1 MMRRHT
7 SLHSHLSTFLLQ
19 SHKKSTMEAKP
30 TVTVEEGSLASLPP
44 PARRSFIGK
53 IKRGVRALGTRDA
66 WLGDHDYLA
75 LFTPTLPFVRSTSS
89 TTIPFYSVNTT
100 LPILLALILGL
111 QHALAMVGGVVTPPL
126 LIGGAAG
133 ANLGQEDTQFL
144 IASTLIWCAF
154 GTALQVS
161 RNRLFKTKYFLGT
174 GIISVTGASFATISI
189 ALSFFGQSY
198 SNGFCKIGANGVKL
212 ACPEAVGAFMGTCCL
227 CGLIAVGMSFI
238 PPKAIRKLFP
248 PLIVGMMLTLI
259 GASLVKSGVTNWAG
273 GSASCATN
281 HAVKCTFG
289 RQSQYWGSA
298 SLIGLGFVSFATIIL
313 CEIFGS
319 PFLKSASVFVG
330 LVVGMIVAAATG
342 YFDTALIHKAPA
354 GSFLWTKTFPLSI
367 KPELILPLLAAYIV
381 IIAETVGNVTASCDA
396 SRLPMDGI
404 EFESRI
410 QGGMLADSLSATL
423 AGLAMVP
430 PLTTFSQNSGVI
442 ALTRNASRSAGYV
455 CAAILFLMGVIGKF
469 SSLFVAMPASVLGGF
484 TTFLFGSV
492 AVAGIR
498 IMAYAQWDR
507 RARFIATSGM
517 SLGLASLTVPN
528 WFSFFFTYSGTNAGL
543 KGLIQAVVLI
553 VEEPYLIS
561 SLLAILLNAV
571 LPAERDESEHN
582 ASTPVEDDTSSN
594 MGSDEKIDPVPDAS
608 SQLPDLES
616 GNSAKKTWNQPGT
629 FFGRK

>member
-1 MMRRHT
+1 
-7 SLHSHLSTFLLQ
+7 
-19 SHKKSTMEAKP
+19 MEAKP
-30 TVTVEEGSLASLPP
+30 AVTVDEGSLATLPDP
-44 PARRSFIGK
+44 PARSFVGK
-53 IKRGVRALGTRDA
+53 VKRGVRALGTRDA
-66 WLGDHDYLA
+66 WFGDHNYVA
-75 LFTPTLPFVRSTSS
+75 LFTPTVPFLCKADTTSL
-89 TTIPFYSVNTT
+89 PFYSVNAR
-100 LPILLALILGL
+100 LPIFLACILGV
-111 QHALAMVGGVVTPPL
+111 QHFLAMAGGVVTPPL
-126 LIGGAAG
+126 LIGGSSG

-161 RNRLFKTKYFLGT
+161 RNRIFKTKYYIGT

-189 ALSFFGQSY
+189 ALSFFAQSY
-198 SNGFCKIGANGVKL
+198 ANGYCPTGANGVKL
-212 ACPEAVGAFMGTCCL
+212 PCPQAVGAFLGTCCL
-227 CGLIAVGMSFI
+227 CGLISIAMAFI

-259 GASLVKSGVTNWAG
+259 GASLVKSGITNWAG
-273 GSASCATN
+273 GSAPCATN
-281 HAVKCTFG
+281 HAIKCKIGSRMQF
-289 RQSQYWGSA
+289 WGSA
-298 SLIGLGFVSFATIIL
+298 PLIGLGFTSFFTIIL

-342 YFDTALIHKAPA
+342 YFNTTLMHNAPA

-367 KPELILPLLAAYIV
+367 KPELILPLLAAYVVIV
-381 IIAETVGNVTASCDA
+381 AETVGNVTASCDA
-396 SRLPMDGI
+396 SRLPMDGT

-410 QGGMLADSLSATL
+410 QGGMLADSISATL

-442 ALTRNASRSAGYV
+442 SLTRNASRTAGYI
-455 CAAILFLMGVIGKF
+455 CAAMLFLAGIVGKF
-469 SSLFVAMPASVLGGF
+469 SSLFVAMPSSVLGGF

-498 IMAYAQWDR
+498 IMAYAKWDR

-517 SLGLASLTVPN
+517 SLGLASLTVPS
-528 WFSFFFTYSGTNAGL
+528 WFSYFFTYSGSNAGL
-543 KGLIQAVVLI
+543 KGLIQAIVLI

-561 SLLAILLNAV
+561 SLLAILLNTI
-571 LPAERDESEHN
+571 LPAEPEDEQ
-582 ASTPVEDDTSSN
+582 ASQLLEDDAASN
-594 MGSDEKIDPVPDAS
+594 SGSDVKIDSDQPAAEV
-608 SQLPDLES
+608 PDLES
-616 GNSAKKTWNQPGT
+616 GAPATEAAKKAWNQPGT